1 MTTSLTELLEAKRSH
16 LARLS
21 NSNGSQGESAAHS
34 TSSNWVARPKGKAR
48 KNLLAALKRAGI
60 EIKATAF
67 DFISLPEGQAISFDS
82 EENLFRDLPQMTFVE
97 VKTATQKRVK
107 AGFAGFFF
115 AFTENEISAA
125 TQLGARYKVAL
136 FNKHTKE
143 LLITSLPEV
152 MGRAGSTTWQVS
164 IQLRSAE

>member
-1 MTTSLTELLEAKRSH
+1 MTTSLTALLEAKRSH

-21 NSNGSQGESAAHS
+21 SSNGSQGESAARS
-34 TSSNWVARPKGKAR
+34 TSPNWIARPKGQAR
-48 KNLLAALKRAGI
+48 RNLLTALKRTGI

-67 DFISLPEGQAISFDS
+67 DFISLPESQTISFDS
-82 EENLFRDLPQMTFVE
+82 EEDLFHRLPQMTFIE

-107 AGFAGFFF
+107 PGFSGFFF
-115 AFTENEISAA
+115 AFTENEISAS
-125 TQLGARYKVAL
+125 TQLGDRYKIAL

-143 LLITSLPEV
+143 LLISSLPEV

-164 IQLRSAE
+164 IQLRPAE